1 MTFATPPVALHLFN
15 SLSNSIISEITK
27 LPIVFSTSDCM
38 NLDFYV
44 TPLDSSYSLVFGYN
58 WLVQHNPLIDW
69 VNRSIN
75 FCPSLQENLTSSC
88 IAANTPLISSS
99 FLDIPLLSL
108 NSTVSIPASETSVSN
123 SKQPNMLLLALQHS
137 YMYQNSWGP
146 TISNSVFVL
155 QTFRLTPQNVQK
167 LLTFLMSLLSITNL
181 LMFSAKLK
189 LKLSLLT
196 VLMTS
201 KLIWKRVFNL
211 LLALYTLFQHLNK
224 RLWRNLLRK
233 ISTWVSS
240 SQSYLYIVHQ
250 SYSLRRKMGH
260 CAFVS
265 TFTVLTISSRRI
277 AIHSYS
283 SSIY

>member
-201 KLIWKRVFNL
+201 KLIWKRVLNL

-240 SQSYLYIVHQ
+240 SQSHLYIVHQ